1 VAVLAAVLLVVA
13 DFSTLSF
20 RTIGIGACSDRVDPG
35 VCRTVGHD
43 SHSFV
48 LVVVGL
54 VALLMAWG
62 AVVGR
67 SRAASVAVAALGVVV
82 LFIALAVD
90 LPKLDDKRGLEVR
103 YNDVTAHTG
112 TAFKLELTGGVLL
125 LLVGGLALVRA
136 GSEGEPWQPRHS
148 RPRPAGSSEPG
159 DGDAEGDAEVSAAE
173 ARARERA
180 RRREARGRGGG
191 SGAAVAEPPSSVEMP
206 PPEPG
211 TAATAPEREA
221 AADSPTDPPDPGT
234 AAEVDAPAK
243 RGSAGPTDP
252 PDPGTAADAAAP
264 PEPDDAGPTGSGAPD
279 RAAAAPADSDPMASP
294 EPGELGPEA
303 YRRPDAEPDPPVRG

>member
-1 VAVLAAVLLVVA
+1 LVAVAAAVLLVVA
-13 DFSTLSF
+13 DFSEISF

-35 VCRTVGHD
+35 VCRTYGHD

-67 SRAASVAVAALGVVV
+67 SRAAAIAVAALGVVV

-103 YNDVTAHTG
+103 YNDVAAHTG

-125 LLVGGLALVRA
+125 LLTGGLALVRA
-136 GSEGEPWQPRHS
+136 GSDGEPWQPRRR
-148 RPRPAGSSEPG
+148 RPRAEEAS
-159 DGDAEGDAEVSAAE
+159 EGDDESMSGAE

-180 RRREARGRGGG
+180 RRRAARERA
-191 SGAAVAEPPSSVEMP
+191 GAAVADPPPAVAAPPAEAPMP

-211 TAATAPEREA
+211 TAAGSEPEADSAAEPPERPGAEAVPAPEADA
-221 AADSPTDPPDPGT
+221 AAPTDPPDTGT
-234 AAEVDAPAK
+234 
-243 RGSAGPTDP
+243 AGPTDP
-252 PDPGTAADAAAP
+252 SDPG
-264 PEPDDAGPTGSGAPD
+264 
-279 RAAAAPADSDPMASP
+279 AAAAPEPVASP
-294 EPGELGPEA
+294 DADEELGPEA
-303 YRRPDAEPDPPVRG
+303 YRPPDVEPDPPARS